1 MKLNSTNAIQT
12 TVMILMRIEKAHV
25 KLQHLAPTLQKFPYL
40 LTENFASNDCT
51 GPGKDVYVEVTGVC
65 NIHFS
70 YTLAPT
76 AENPNNYEKT
86 QQPGSFKIS
95 AEGVNRYKESFSDDK
110 CLTPTAPKRTEG
122 TLGFCMPVT
131 SSDPS
136 NPTRST
142 KYSGITNL
150 NDLLE
155 KYPGYLVYS
164 DYLGNDCTGGLTS
177 LFLQDP
183 SKTCY
188 PNPSTPD
195 ASYSKS
201 TCDAASLYTEA
212 YSDAT
217 CTTQVAIYPYPPTC
231 RNKSPEEISSVAKS
245 SKTTCSVV
253 SDNDTKSPTPLGTRA
268 PTPLGTPVGTKPPNA
283 VGTKAPTPLGTP
295 VGTKPPNA
303 VGTKVPT
310 PLSTPVG
317 TSHRMLSP
325 LGTRAPMKQVIL
337 LFEYLTLQSRHLIG

>member
-1 MKLNSTNAIQT
+1 LEFNQCHPNDGDDPDEDRKSSREVT
-12 TVMILMRIEKAHV
+12 TFL
-25 KLQHLAPTLQKFPYL
+25 LAPTRAPTPAPTYKKGAPTPKPTASPTLQKFPYL

-65 NIHFS
+65 DIHFS

-95 AEGVNRYKESFSDDK
+95 AEGGNRYKESFSDDQ
-110 CLTPTAPKRTEG
+110 CLISTAPKRTEG

-136 NPTRST
+136 NPTRSA

-177 LFLQDP
+177 LFLQGMQIRC
-183 SKTCY
+183 CY
-188 PNPSTPD
+188 D
-195 ASYSKS
+195 
-201 TCDAASLYTEA
+201 
-212 YSDAT
+212 
-217 CTTQVAIYPYPPTC
+217 
-231 RNKSPEEISSVAKS
+231 
-245 SKTTCSVV
+245 
-253 SDNDTKSPTPLGTRA
+253 
-268 PTPLGTPVGTKPPNA
+268 
-283 VGTKAPTPLGTP
+283 
-295 VGTKPPNA
+295 
-303 VGTKVPT
+303 
-310 PLSTPVG
+310 
-317 TSHRMLSP
+317 
-325 LGTRAPMKQVIL
+325 
-337 LFEYLTLQSRHLIG
+337 